1 MIPVEALGDLE
12 GVLVKFVTEVSVE
25 FEIERGQLH
34 NELFEKHQIV
44 NALVHDLVDLELE
57 EPSVLAVLALENDGV
72 FLTHELV
79 VDLDLTQLE

>member
-1 MIPVEALGDLE
+1 MEALGDLE
-12 GVLVKFVTEVSVE
+12 GVLVEFVTEVSVE

-34 NELFEKHQIV
+34 DELFEIDQIV

-57 EPSVLAVLALENDGV
+57 EPSVLTVLALENDGV
-72 FLTHELV
+72 LLTHELV